1 MSGAP
6 QREGFPNL
14 EAQAEALELC
24 TYCPKMCRLAC
35 PVAETTGR
43 ESVTPWALM
52 GLANYVR
59 RGQIELTP
67 EIARSFYDCTNCLR
81 CQTYCLHGND
91 VPTALRAARGLAV
104 QLGKMPPEVTE
115 VLHRYRRDGSMFGA
129 SDREALA
136 ARVPGERLDAGATTA
151 LFLSCRSAADVRA
164 AEETTAALAAIDLRF
179 TLPGPELR
187 CCGAPLRDLGLE
199 EPFAA
204 LARAN
209 QAALS
214 RYERVICDSALC
226 ARTFERD
233 YPRVGAG
240 LAASIEDIVTV
251 LDEALGRGR
260 LRGLK
265 KLPQRAVYHDPCHLG
280 RHHREYDAPRRVAA
294 AVLEQPLG
302 EFPWS
307 RERAA
312 CCGAGGGFPFVD
324 PATAR
329 DLARAL
335 TALAREQ
342 GYELIVTA
350 SAECA
355 AMLAEGGGDVPTRTI
370 ASLVAEGLQSA
381 PRS

>member
-1 MSGAP
+1 MSGAA
-6 QREGFPNL
+6 QKAGFPNL

-59 RGQIELTP
+59 RGQIDLTP

-81 CQTYCLHGND
+81 CQPYCLHGND
-91 VPTALRAARGLAV
+91 VPTALRAARGVAV
-104 QLGKMPPEVTE
+104 ESGKAPPEVTE
-115 VLHRYRRDGSMFGA
+115 VLDRYRRDGSMFGA
-129 SDREALA
+129 SDREALIA
-136 ARVPGERLDAGATTA
+136 AIPAEHLDAGATTA
-151 LFLSCRSAADVRA
+151 LFLGCRSAADLRA
-164 AEETTAALAAIDLRF
+164 AGETTAALAAIGLRF
-179 TLPGPELR
+179 ALTGPDLR

-199 EPFAA
+199 EAFAA

-209 QAALS
+209 QSALS
-214 RYERVICDSALC
+214 RYERVICDTAIC
-226 ARTFERD
+226 ARTLERD
-233 YPRVGAG
+233 YQRVGAG
-240 LAASIEDIVTV
+240 LTASIEDIVTP
-251 LDEALGRGR
+251 LDEALGRGK
-260 LRGLK
+260 LGALK

-280 RHHREYDAPRRVAA
+280 RHKKVYDAPRRVAA
-294 AVLEQPLG
+294 ALLEQPLG

-329 DLARAL
+329 DLARAVSE
-335 TALAREQ
+335 LAREQ

-350 SAECA
+350 SGECA
-355 AMLAEGGGDVPTRTI
+355 AMLAEGGDGVPVRTI
-370 ASLVAEGLQSA
+370 ASLVAEGMQATS
-381 PRS
+381 RS